1 MPRTLR
7 PILTEPEGSWG
18 LRVLLSPDPTRSGRA
33 FPVAGELVLGRSGR
47 DRLVFAD
54 PRMSRQHLR
63 LVRRGAVFGVRDLKS
78 TNGTSVNGQPI
89 SSSGL
94 HQGDLLRA
102 GDTLLLF
109 GRLDVEL
116 PLPPLPPGADAD
128 AVEARMLGAEPE
140 TPEEVAPQDPR
151 EALIAALTRCKG
163 NVSEVARLL
172 GSDRK
177 QVYRW
182 LKRHGLDPKE
192 FRA

>member
-1 MPRTLR
+1 M
-7 PILTEPEGSWG
+7 EPEGSWG
-18 LRVLLSPDPTRSGRA
+18 VRVLLSPDATRSGRA
-33 FPVAGELVLGRSGR
+33 FPVTTEIVLGRSGR

-63 LVRRGAVFGVRDLKS
+63 LVRRGAVFGVRDLESK
-78 TNGTSVNGQPI
+78 NGTSVNGRPI
-89 SSSGL
+89 TSL
-94 HQGDLLRA
+94 PLQQGDLVRA

-116 PLPPLPPGADAD
+116 VLPPLPPGADAD
-128 AVEARMLGAEPE
+128 TVVARMVGLEPE
-140 TPEEVAPQDPR
+140 TQEEAPSQDPR
-151 EALIAALTRCKG
+151 ADLIAALRSCSG

-182 LKRHGLDPKE
+182 LKRHGLDPKDYRE
-192 FRA
+192 